1 MKCFMSHGMSMQML
15 LLVILSML
23 YIIDSCYLHG
33 TDSGECTLQTLDPV
47 WRDTFMPYCSKAILY
62 PACIPK
68 YQTLPPSREFPLGRW
83 FNNTVRAKD
92 DWVSASVE
100 SHIRTRMGYE
110 KNKTMK
116 NLNKNEFGDT
126 GHTRRRFRQ
135 RPDCQLAYRNYFC
148 WINFPRCMHDRDL
161 TLPTCRSACENFF
174 RTCGYEKGLWRCG
187 KSKWF
192 NGYEPEIP
200 QLPPG
205 GNRSY
210 LREFMTGQP
219 FRQNKYTLG
228 GSEIPICTPAILGAA
243 SSWSAFGRQAL
254 WTGAVLTTGIS
265 ALLYFAV

>member
-126 GHTRRRFRQ
+126 GKF
-135 RPDCQLAYRNYFC
+135 
-148 WINFPRCMHDRDL
+148 
-161 TLPTCRSACENFF
+161 
-174 RTCGYEKGLWRCG
+174 
-187 KSKWF
+187 
-192 NGYEPEIP
+192 
-200 QLPPG
+200 
-205 GNRSY
+205 
-210 LREFMTGQP
+210 
-219 FRQNKYTLG
+219 
-228 GSEIPICTPAILGAA
+228 
-243 SSWSAFGRQAL
+243 
-254 WTGAVLTTGIS
+254 
-265 ALLYFAV
+265 